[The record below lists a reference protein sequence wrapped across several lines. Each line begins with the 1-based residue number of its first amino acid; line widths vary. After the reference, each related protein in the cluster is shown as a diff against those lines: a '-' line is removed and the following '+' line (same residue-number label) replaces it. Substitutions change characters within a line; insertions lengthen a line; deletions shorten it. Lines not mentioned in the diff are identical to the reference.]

1 MRKLIK
7 AGDGGSQWA
16 VPIDQDM
23 LDLLE
28 ISDPAELQLEL
39 EVTGGTIIITPVGGK
54 IADPEIA
61 DAVRLRE
68 EFEAALSRVNER
80 FASAMERMAQ

>member
-7 AGDGGSQWA
+7 TGDDGGHWA

-28 ISDPAELQLEL
+28 ISDPEGLQLDL
-39 EVTGGTIIITPVGGK
+39 EVQNGTIVVTPVGGK

-61 DAVRLRE
+61 DAVKLRQQ
-68 EFEAALSRVNER
+68 FEQSLVRINER
-80 FASAMERMAQ
+80 FASALQRMAQ